1 MNSGLRSEYIGLL
14 MFFLSGPLLPDISIA
29 QPSCVQFTN
38 GTSLVQQVPI
48 TLGSVMRLKFRHSI
62 YGSEVEEIFAMQHDG
77 FHLTQ
82 LRYGE
87 ARLVDFYGHENAR
100 FDRDVWVVSPAPR
113 RFQSLNLTTSAE
125 TPMSLYFENQSQFNP
140 LISQSSGALR
150 LTVASCE
157 RSAHG

>member
-1 MNSGLRSEYIGLL
+1 MNSRLRLEYIGLL
-14 MFFLSGPLLPDISIA
+14 IFFLSGPLLPDISIA
-29 QPSCVQFTN
+29 QPSCVQLTN
-38 GTSLVQQVPI
+38 GTSLVQQMPI

-62 YGSEVEEIFAMQHDG
+62 YGSQVEEIFALQHEG
-77 FHLTQ
+77 IHLTQ

-100 FDRDVWVVSPAPR
+100 FDQGVWVVSPAPR
-113 RFQSLNLTTSAE
+113 QFQSLNLTTSGE
-125 TPMSLYFENQSQFNP
+125 TPMSLYFEKQIQFNQ
-140 LISQSSGALR
+140 LITQSSGALR

>member
-1 MNSGLRSEYIGLL
+1 MNSRLRLAAIGLL
-14 MFFLSGPLLPDISIA
+14 MFFLWGSLLPDISNA
-29 QPSCVQFTN
+29 QPSCVQLTK

-48 TLGSVMRLKFRHSI
+48 TLGSAMRLKFRHSI
-62 YGSEVEEIFAMQHDG
+62 YGSQVEEIFALQHDG

-100 FDRDVWVVSPAPR
+100 FDNDVWVVSPAPIQ
-113 RFQSLNLTTSAE
+113 FPSLSLTTSAE
-125 TPMSLYFENQSQFNP
+125 TPISLYFENQSQFNP
-140 LISQSSGALR
+140 LITQSSGALR

-157 RSAHG
+157 RSAHE